1 MFGFPLVLLIQ
12 TTGII
17 QQRVSY
23 FLLSNVVVILVVMVM
38 MVMMVMVHRA
48 LGGVQ
53 DDILMLEPLR

>member
-23 FLLSNVVVILVVMVM
+23 FLLSNVVVILVVVMMVVMVMVM
-38 MVMMVMVHRA
+38 MVMMGMVEVGSEAMR
-48 LGGVQ
+48 
-53 DDILMLEPLR
+53 

>member
-38 MVMMVMVHRA
+38 MVVMVMVMMVMMGMVEVGSEAMR
-48 LGGVQ
+48 
-53 DDILMLEPLR
+53 